1 MSFEFGA
8 LSSINPITATSAFIL
23 TIIFLL
29 FFEFL
34 TGALEYLIEGNLIYN
49 QMLQKIYKELM
60 CMDFVSFVL
69 AIYRAENDAVHL
81 DALFRVTEFIEYL
94 LFFQAL
100 FYVAHSLY
108 IMFISVVTSS
118 YYEKLHA
125 RPVLDIL
132 ENFTKLEKLWSEH
145 LLSTISYLPISR
157 TIQEAEF
164 KIIYAL
170 FRDTYWLPLDF
181 DYGAYLSGCLANY
194 ALKLINVGVY
204 SWIIMISL
212 SLINLG
218 RLKIFGN
225 NAFNCQGY
233 QYTDDVQHH
242 TDDHHTDDHIVTDD
256 HSSTDDH
263 HTDDSVTHRS
273 LSSSSTEPVRE
284 VTHHCELQHLYL
296 FLICGGLLCVYSTL
310 LYIVAQIYM
319 KR

>member
-8 LSSINPITATSAFIL
+8 LSSINPITATLAFII

-34 TGALEYLIEGNLIYN
+34 TGALEYVIEGHLIYN

-60 CMDFVSFVL
+60 CMGFVSFVL
-69 AIYRAENDAVHL
+69 AIYRAENNAAHL
-81 DALFRVTEFIEYL
+81 DSLFQVTEFIEYV
-94 LFFQAL
+94 LFFQAI

-108 IMFISVVTSS
+108 IMFISVMTSS

-125 RPVLDIL
+125 RSVLDIL
-132 ENFTKLEKLWSEH
+132 EQFTKLENTWSARI
-145 LLSTISYLPISR
+145 LSTISFLPLSR

-204 SWIIMISL
+204 SWAIMITL
-212 SLINLG
+212 SLLNLA
-218 RLKIFGN
+218 RLKFFGN
-225 NAFNCQGY
+225 RAFNCHGF
-233 QYTDDVQHH
+233 QYSDETYTSHDDTPSNHG
-242 TDDHHTDDHIVTDD
+242 T
-256 HSSTDDH
+256 
-263 HTDDSVTHRS
+263 
-273 LSSSSTEPVRE
+273 SSTESKV
-284 VTHHCELQHLYL
+284 VSHHCELQHLYL
-296 FLICGGLLCVYSTL
+296 FLICGGLLCIYTTL
-310 LYIVAQIYM
+310 LYVVGQIYM